1 LDYPLKL
8 NMKVI
13 DSSPVLR
20 DLLDVRW
27 HTLLAPSLHVL
38 DELDKVLDFK
48 ASVPATEDIFRAF
61 ECEPTSIKVVIVGQ
75 DPYPNRGHAMG
86 LSFSIPKI
94 VKKIPPSLKNIYTE
108 MHSDVGGASPD
119 NGDLRYLTDQGVM
132 LLNRG
137 LSITLPDKKVN
148 SLWYEFTD
156 LVAQVLAEQGVIGI
170 FWGNQ
175 AQEIAHYF
183 PKEKQIL
190 SVHPSPLSAYRGFFG
205 SKPFSAVNR
214 ILKSENKPLIKWTK
228 Q

>member
-1 LDYPLKL
+1 MDYLLKL

-20 DLLDVRW
+20 ELLDVRW

-48 ASVPATEDIFRAF
+48 ASVPATKDIFRAF
-61 ECEPTSIKVVIVGQ
+61 DCEPTSIKVVIIGQ
-75 DPYPNRGHAMG
+75 DPYPNRDHAMG
-86 LSFSIPKI
+86 LSFSIPPS
-94 VKKIPPSLKNIYTE
+94 VKKIPASLKNIYIE

-148 SLWYEFTD
+148 SLWYGFTD
-156 LVAQVLAEQGVIGI
+156 QVAQVLAEQGVIGI
-170 FWGNQ
+170 FWGNH
-175 AQEIAHYF
+175 AQELLHYF
-183 PKEKQIL
+183 PRDKQIL

-205 SKPFSAVNR
+205 SKPFSQVNT
-214 ILKSENKPLIKWTK
+214 ILESENKSIIKWTK

>member
-1 LDYPLKL
+1 
-8 NMKVI
+8 MKVI

>member
-1 LDYPLKL
+1 
-8 NMKVI
+8 MKVI

-75 DPYPNRGHAMG
+75 DPYPNRDHAMG

-108 MHSDVGGASPD
+108 MHNDVGGASPD

>member
-1 LDYPLKL
+1 
-8 NMKVI
+8 MKVI

-48 ASVPATEDIFRAF
+48 ASVPAAEDIFRAF
-61 ECEPTSIKVVIVGQ
+61 ECEPTSIKVVIIGQ
-75 DPYPNRGHAMG
+75 DPYPNRDHAMG
-86 LSFSIPKI
+86 LSFSIPAN

-156 LVAQVLAEQGVIGI
+156 LVAQVLAEQGVIGV

-214 ILKSENKPLIKWTK
+214 ILESENKSLIKWTK

>member
-1 LDYPLKL
+1 
-8 NMKVI
+8 MKVI

-48 ASVPATEDIFRAF
+48 ASVPATKDIFRAF
-61 ECEPTSIKVVIVGQ
+61 DCEPTSIKVVIVGQ
-75 DPYPNRGHAMG
+75 DPYPNRDHAMG
-86 LSFSIPKI
+86 LSFSIPPN

-108 MHSDVGGASPD
+108 MHNDVGGFSPD
-119 NGDLRYLTDQGVM
+119 TGDLSYLTDQGVM

-156 LVAQVLAEQGVIGI
+156 LVAQVLAEQGVIGV

-175 AQEIAHYF
+175 AQDIAHYF

-214 ILKSENKPLIKWTK
+214 ILKSENKSLIKWTK